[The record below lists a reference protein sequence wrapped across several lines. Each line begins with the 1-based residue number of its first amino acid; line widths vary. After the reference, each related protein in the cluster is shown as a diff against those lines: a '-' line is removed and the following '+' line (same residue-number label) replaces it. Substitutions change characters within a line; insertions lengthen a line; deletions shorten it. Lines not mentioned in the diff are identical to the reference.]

1 MLVKKDCCQ
10 GAAPLIVLTWRV
22 ADETVVAFKK
32 VVEKD
37 DAVRRPVA
45 CVVPTRLR
53 LFTGWMLR
61 LDVASPVIVP
71 SVIEFWLYI
80 LVGYDIITIP

>member
-1 MLVKKDCCQ
+1 
-10 GAAPLIVLTWRV
+10 VLTWRV

-32 VVEKD
+32 LVEKD

-53 LFTGWMLR
+53 LFVAWILR

-71 SVIEFWLYI
+71 TV
-80 LVGYDIITIP
+80 